1 MGEYFKNVSKIQY
14 EGEASTNPFAFK
26 YYNPD
31 EVIDGKTMKEHLK
44 FTLSYWHTLCGT
56 GSDPFGAG
64 TVERPWL
71 TIQDPIEFA
80 KAKMDACFEI
90 MEKLD
95 IDFFAFHDRDIAPE
109 GKTLE
114 ETNAI
119 LDEIVAY
126 CDKLMKETGKKL
138 LWGTA
143 NMFSHPR
150 FMHGA
155 STTCEAD
162 VFAFAAAQVKKAM
175 EVTKLLGGENYVFWG
190 GREGYETLLNT
201 NMQLEEENFAR
212 FLKMAVDYKKSIGFT
227 GELLIEPKPKE
238 PTKHQYDTDSATVLG
253 FLRKYGLENEF
264 KLNIEA
270 NHATLAGHTFE
281 HDIHVARINNA
292 LGSIDANMGDPNL
305 GWDTDQFPTNIYD
318 TTLVMYEVIK
328 NGGLGKGGLNFDAK
342 PRRASFEPEDIFL
355 SYIAGMDTFAKG
367 FKVALKLVEDGVL
380 EKFKEDRYASFN
392 EGIGKDI
399 VEGKVDFA
407 ALEKYALEHDQI
419 KVKSGR
425 QEMLESIVNQYI
437 FSK

>member
-1 MGEYFKNVSKIQY
+1 MKEYFPNVSKIQY
-14 EGEASTNPFAFK
+14 EGETSTNPFAFK
-26 YYNPD
+26 YFNPD
-31 EVIDGKTMKEHLK
+31 EVINGKTMKEHLR
-44 FTLSYWHTLCGT
+44 FTLSYWHTLCGA
-56 GSDPFGAG
+56 GSDPFGSG
-64 TVERPWL
+64 TMERPWL
-71 TIQDPIEFA
+71 DIKDPIEFA

-90 MEKLD
+90 MEKLN

-109 GKTLE
+109 GKTLV

-119 LDEIVAY
+119 LDEVVAY

-162 VFAFAAAQVKKAM
+162 IFAFAAAQVKKAM

-201 NMQLEEENFAR
+201 NMKLEEENFAR
-212 FLKMAVDYKKSIGFT
+212 FLKMAVDYKKKIGFT

-238 PTKHQYDTDSATVLG
+238 PTKHQYDTDAATVLG
-253 FLRKYGLENEF
+253 FLRKYGLEKEF

-281 HDIHVARINNA
+281 HDVHLARINGA

-318 TTLVMYEVIK
+318 ATYCMYEIIQ
-328 NGGLGKGGLNFDAK
+328 NGGLGKGGLNFDSK

-355 SYIAGMDTFAKG
+355 SYISGMDTFAKG
-367 FKVALKLVEDGVL
+367 FKVALKLIEDGVL
-380 EKFKEDRYASFN
+380 ENFKADRYATFN

-399 VEGKVDFA
+399 VEGKVDFET
-407 ALEKYALEHDQI
+407 LEKYALEHDQI

>member
-1 MGEYFKNVSKIQY
+1 MKQYFENISKIKY
-14 EGEASTNPFAFK
+14 EGPLSPNPFAFK

-31 EVIDGKTMKEHLK
+31 EVINGKTMKEHLK

-56 GSDPFGAG
+56 GGDPFGDG
-64 TVERPWL
+64 TMQRPWDDI
-71 TIQDPIEFA
+71 TDPVELA
-80 KAKMDACFEI
+80 KARVDACFEL

-95 IDFFAFHDRDIAPE
+95 IEYFAFHDRDIAPE
-109 GKTLE
+109 GKTLA
-114 ETNAI
+114 ETNAM
-119 LDEIVAY
+119 LDEIVDY
-126 CDKLMKETGKKL
+126 CEKRMKETGKKL

-143 NMFSHPR
+143 CMFKHPR

-155 STTCEAD
+155 ATTCEAD
-162 VFAFAAAQVKKAM
+162 VFAYAAAQVKKAM
-175 EVTKLLGGENYVFWG
+175 EVTKRLGGENYVFWG

-201 NMQLEEENFAR
+201 DMKLEEENFAR
-212 FLKMAVDYKKSIGFT
+212 FLKMAVDYKKKIGFT

-238 PTKHQYDTDSATVLG
+238 PTKHQYDTDAATVLG

-281 HDIHVARINNA
+281 HEIHLARINNA
-292 LGSIDANMGDPNL
+292 LGSIDANIGDPNL

-328 NGGLGKGGLNFDAK
+328 NGGLHKGGLNFDAK
-342 PRRASFEPEDIFL
+342 PRRASFEGEDIFL

-367 FKVALKLVEDGVL
+367 FKVALKLIEDGVL
-380 EKFKEDRYASFN
+380 EKFKEDRYSSFR
-392 EGIGKDI
+392 EGIGKEI
-399 VEGKVDFA
+399 VSGNVDFE
-407 ALEKYALEHDQI
+407 ALEKYALENDQI

-425 QEMLESIVNQYI
+425 QEMLESILNQYI